1 VSAALQGDLCTKLA
15 QVKTSIQKS
24 SLKTVVK
31 KAWLKIIAKNQ
42 P

>member
-1 VSAALQGDLCTKLA
+1 VIYAQKLA
-15 QVKTSIQKS
+15 QLKTIIQKS

-31 KAWLKIIAKNQ
+31 KAWLKIIAINQ